1 MISGLYWKKISRQ
14 KVISLWIPSFSKSC
28 FFWCEMVFALRFLYC
43 DISVLS
49 RIRYQAMTNEP
60 LYRTLAEKHENHMN
74 SWTHLLS
81 FIAVQ
86 YEWLPVDSWAHIR
99 GNHKHQ
105 RCHTHNIPHHYQ
117 KDYLYLWCSLK
128 NSYAKY
134 LKKVITSQTQEIIT
148 QECNIK
154 IQILIFGNKEV
165 VGLFQYL

>member
-43 DISVLS
+43 DISVTDIPASAAWVAVVLS

-99 GNHKHQ
+99 VTINISDAIRITSHITIKKIIFTSDARSKTVTLNTLKGNHK
-105 RCHTHNIPHHYQ
+105 
-117 KDYLYLWCSLK
+117 S
-128 NSYAKY
+128 NSGDNHARM
-134 LKKVITSQTQEIIT
+134 
-148 QECNIK
+148 
-154 IQILIFGNKEV
+154 
-165 VGLFQYL
+165 QY